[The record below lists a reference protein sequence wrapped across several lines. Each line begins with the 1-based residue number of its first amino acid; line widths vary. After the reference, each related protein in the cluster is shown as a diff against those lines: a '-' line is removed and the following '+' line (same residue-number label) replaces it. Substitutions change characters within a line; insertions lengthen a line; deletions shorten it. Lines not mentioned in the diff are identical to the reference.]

1 MSEASQRIA
10 LVLSGGGA
18 RAAYQVGVLKAV
30 AELLPEYKTS
40 PFPIICGTS
49 AGAINA
55 TVLACSASRFKI
67 GVKRLE
73 QVWGGF
79 TSGQI
84 YRSDFLGMTANSM
97 RWLANLFRKRQP
109 DVPTPSLLDNA
120 PLRDLLKVVV
130 PFNEIA
136 KAINKGDLYAIS
148 VTCSGYSSGESISF
162 FEAHSEVES
171 WHRYRRAG
179 ARTRIQLQHLIASS
193 AIPMVFPAVKINREY
208 FGDGS
213 VRFMAPI
220 SPALHLGA
228 DKVFIVGVDP
238 VRNADKSRVAD
249 RGYPTIAEIAGH
261 VMDSVFLDSLDSDME
276 RLKRI
281 NNTLSKFTDEERRER
296 GITLKPVDTLVIAP
310 SKDLS
315 DLSGKH
321 GRALPRVARFFF
333 RRIGITS
340 KTGSTI
346 LSYLLFEG
354 PYTRELIDLGYQDA
368 MHQKA
373 EIRRFFGLHDSH
385 LETTTP

>member
-1 MSEASQRIA
+1 MSDTIERTA

-30 AELLPEYKTS
+30 CELLPQHKTV

-55 TVLACSASRFKI
+55 TVMAGYASRFKI
-67 GVKRLE
+67 GIKRLE
-73 QVWGGF
+73 HVWANF
-79 TSGQI
+79 HSAQI
-84 YRSDFLGMTANSM
+84 YRSDIKGMTANSL
-97 RWLANLFRKRQP
+97 RWLANLFRKRNP
-109 DVPTPSLLDNA
+109 DVPSPSLLDNS
-120 PLRDLLKVVV
+120 PLRELLSQVV
-130 PFNEIA
+130 PFKDISS
-136 KAINKGDLYAIS
+136 AINQGDLYAVS
-148 VTCSGYSSGESISF
+148 VTCSGYTSGESISF
-162 FEAHSEVES
+162 FEGHAEIDA

-179 ARTRIQLQHLIASS
+179 ARTRIQLQHLMASS

-228 DKVFIVGVDP
+228 TRVMIIGVDP
-238 VRNADKSRVAD
+238 VRNIEKQRVESK
-249 RGYPTIAEIAGH
+249 GYPTIAEIAGH

-276 RLKRI
+276 RLTRI
-281 NNTLSKFTDEERRER
+281 NSTLSKIPEHVRKQNN
-296 GITLKPVDTLVIAP
+296 ITLKPIETLVIAP
-310 SKDLS
+310 SKDIS

-321 GRALPRVARFFF
+321 GRALPKVARFFF

-354 PYTRELIDLGYQDA
+354 AYTQELIQLGYDDA
-368 MHQKA
+368 MKQKQ
-373 EIRRFFGLHDSH
+373 EICRFFACEAPAD
-385 LETTTP
+385 

>member
-73 QVWGGF
+73 QVWANF
-79 TSGQI
+79 HSGQI

-109 DVPTPSLLDNA
+109 DTPTPSLLDNA

-148 VTCSGYSSGESISF
+148 VTCSGYTSGESISF
-162 FEAHSEVES
+162 FEAHPEVDG

-238 VRNADKSRVAD
+238 VRNTDKTRFVD

-354 PYTRELIDLGYQDA
+354 PYTRELIELGYQDA

-373 EIRRFFGLHDSH
+373 EIRRFFGSSDSQTD
-385 LETTTP
+385 TTAR